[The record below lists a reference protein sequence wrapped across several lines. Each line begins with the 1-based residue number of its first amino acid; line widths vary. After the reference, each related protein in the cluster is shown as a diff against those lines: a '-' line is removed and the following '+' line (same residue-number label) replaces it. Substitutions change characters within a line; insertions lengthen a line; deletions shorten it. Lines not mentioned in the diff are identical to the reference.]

1 MLACL
6 ASWLIAQSAVD
17 STPARPITQL
27 VHTRWTTENGAPTD
41 VRALAQTRDSY
52 LWVGALSGLVRFDGV
67 RFVPFAPRPGDTP
80 PLGGVRKLLAA
91 RDGSLWI
98 VWLSGR
104 VSRLHDGRL
113 ISYGESDG
121 LPSTF
126 RLAESSTGT
135 LVAGTATGLA
145 RFAAGKWRD
154 V

>member
-6 ASWLIAQSAVD
+6 ASLLIAQSAVD

-27 VHTRWTTENGAPTD
+27 VHTRWTTEDGAPSD
-41 VRALAQTRDSY
+41 VRALAQTRDGY
-52 LWVGALSGLVRFDGV
+52 LWLGTVSGLVRFDGV
-67 RFVPFAPRPGDTP
+67 RFVPFAPRAGDTLS
-80 PLGGVRKLLAA
+80 LGEVRSLLAA

-98 VWLSGR
+98 VWLNGR
-104 VSRLHDGRL
+104 VSRLHDGRM

-121 LPSTF
+121 LALTF

-145 RFAAGKWRD
+145 
-154 V
+154 